1 MKKIFALSIFIMFL
15 GLTKAQENA
24 PLVSTDGSLTVTSN
38 VTYSNPYYY
47 VVWIK
52 EPFGNFLRTITM
64 YGQTAK
70 YYPDLAHWNSESA
83 ANKVNATTGA
93 TKSSSSPFSS
103 VWNGK
108 NQANTTIVPDG
119 NYTVSIEMSSESY
132 GSNSKYITTT
142 FTKGPAAV
150 TLNPTAVSPIS
161 NVTIRWQP
169 ANTGIKEIELSKLYS
184 IYPNPAIST
193 VYVNGPE
200 IQEIELLTLNG
211 KLILVS
217 SERTLDINNLPR
229 GFYLAKLKTKAG
241 TFIKKIE
248 KI

>member
-1 MKKIFALSIFIMFL
+1 MVK
-15 GLTKAQENA
+15 
-24 PLVSTDGSLTVTSN
+24 
-38 VTYSNPYYY
+38 
-47 VVWIK
+47 
-52 EPFGNFLRTITM
+52 R
-64 YGQTAK
+64 
-70 YYPDLAHWNSESA
+70 PDLAHWNSESA
-83 ANKVNATTGA
+83 TNKVNATTGA
-93 TKSSSSPFSS
+93 TKSSSSSFSS
-103 VWNGK
+103 IWNGK
-108 NQANTTIVPDG
+108 DQANSTIVPDG
-119 NYTVSIEMSSESY
+119 TYTVSIEMTSEAY

-142 FTKGPAAV
+142 FTKGTAAV
-150 TLNPTAVSPIS
+150 TLNPSSVSPVSNIS
-161 NVTIRWQP
+161 VKWQP

-184 IYPNPAIST
+184 IYPNPAISS

-217 SERTLDINNLPR
+217 SERTIDINNLPR